1 MLAATVIFQY
11 NGKAKS
17 VDVPAKFT
25 VYTAAK
31 MASIHLNIP
40 LKLKEM
46 KFQIEG
52 EAINPMLSVAFYADK
67 LLKGRGIIKLT
78 PIKPLAD
85 ILKELMQK
93 LTSQEM
99 LALSDMLAEKSAVK
113 ANKENID
120 SETNQV
126 VLHLLPELQ

>member
-1 MLAATVIFQY
+1 MLAASVSFQY
-11 NGKAKS
+11 GDKAKT
-17 VDVPAKFT
+17 VDVLAKFS
-25 VYTAAK
+25 VYSAAK
-31 MASIHLNIP
+31 IANTYLNIP

-46 KFQIEG
+46 KFQIG
-52 EAINPMLSVAFYADK
+52 DEAINPKFSVAFYADK

-78 PIKPLAD
+78 PIKPFAD
-85 ILKELMQK
+85 ILDELMKK
-93 LTSQEM
+93 LTSKEM
-99 LALSDMLAEKSAVK
+99 LDLSDMLAEKSAVK